1 MRLQISCGSYTF
13 LPYVLQEC
21 GSCVLTNA
29 NKESP
34 ENKLSLAEAE
44 EIDARSRNSIEVSV
58 GNK

>member
-34 ENKLSLAEAE
+34 ENKLSLMLRLKKLMQEV
-44 EIDARSRNSIEVSV
+44 EIQS
-58 GNK
+58 K